1 MIQTTE
7 DVDVFINSKRRI
19 PMPSYFEYRIVDEA
33 DAIDENGCLKDK
45 HSVRVSL
52 RDALASR
59 NQQDDVAAR
68 QAMSD
73 AEHRVADYLEWQ
85 RHGFYSRPGFRY
97 ADSQME
103 RDDRRTVLAAAY
115 ADAEKANAEAWKR
128 LGGPNT
134 AVRGNSGTGWRG
146 SRLGDPCSVNG
157 ASGFL
162 EYGDDGELVCRISNQ
177 ESPGPE
183 EATSD
188 RALNDA
194 RREAAYDSYSRY
206 VQNAWRMT

>member
-1 MIQTTE
+1 MQTT
-7 DVDVFINSKRRI
+7 DVLDVSINSKRRI
-19 PMPSYFEYRIVDEA
+19 PMPTYFKYQLVDEA

-45 HSVRVSL
+45 HSVRVSM

-73 AEHRVADYLEWQ
+73 AEQRVADYLEWQ
-85 RHGFYSRPGFRY
+85 RHGYYNRPGYRF
-97 ADSQME
+97 ADTQME

-115 ADAEKANAEAWKR
+115 ADAEKVNAEAWKT
-128 LGGPNT
+128 LGGANT
-134 AVRGNSGTGWRG
+134 GFRG
-146 SRLGDPCSVNG
+146 SAITGQTGSRVGDPCTING

-177 ESPGPE
+177 KSPGPE

-194 RREAAYDSYSRY
+194 REAAYDSYLRY
-206 VQNAWRMT
+206 VQNAWRMK